1 MQPTPTSPAR
11 RPWTPLERDRLAQL
25 IDEGYGYAEVA
36 RKLKRSVCSV
46 QLQAKRQRCR
56 LLHSQAVMTAR
67 QVADLLGLGCSKIVA
82 RWVQHCGLRARQ
94 SGPHRRGLW
103 RIAWEDLT
111 AWMARPETWM
121 AWRPERIADLALRE
135 WAAEI
140 RVDGPRWIAQTAVA
154 ARYQVSVKTVWSWI
168 DKGWIV
174 ATKYGRGNWWVD
186 ARCLDTFVPPCCCSL
201 LPRSYEIKLK
211 AAA

>member
-1 MQPTPTSPAR
+1 MQPTTTPPTR
-11 RPWTPLERDRLAQL
+11 RPWTLAERDKLAEL
-25 IDEGYGYAEVA
+25 IDKGYGYAEVA
-36 RKLKRSVCSV
+36 RKMRRSVYSV
-46 QLQAKRQRCR
+46 QVQAKRQRCR

-140 RVDGPRWIAQTAVA
+140 RSDGPRWIAQTTVA

-168 DKGWIV
+168 AKGWIV